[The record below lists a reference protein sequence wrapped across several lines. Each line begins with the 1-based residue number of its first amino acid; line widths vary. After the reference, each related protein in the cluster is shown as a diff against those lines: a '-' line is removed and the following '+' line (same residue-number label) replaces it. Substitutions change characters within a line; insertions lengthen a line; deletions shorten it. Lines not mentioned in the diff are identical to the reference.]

1 MKGLKI
7 HLMGVLAS
15 AVLLSAS
22 CTETEQ
28 APHSVPDKVQVMMAV
43 DRFESGNATRTVV
56 TDIDEGII
64 HWVDGDVIGVFPL
77 EGYQEPFCIPADQVG
92 QEYADYDGGYW
103 ALKEGLTYN
112 AYYPF
117 NEENFT
123 PQDKKTRIPVS
134 YLGQSQYGDAINT
147 GAYDYT
153 YSDWAIAPSTGKVRF
168 QFHHI
173 GCFAIFNVT
182 YPATATFTRL
192 ALSTGEEALIPTA
205 GTFDLT
211 YSHDKTPEEGKSY
224 VKIPFVADDD
234 AKANE
239 LGMALYNAE
248 GTAGISGI
256 AGQEATFY
264 MMLPPMDLSQA
275 IIELVLTDS
284 DNNECKVALAATNF
298 EAGKK
303 YTFDASPVLVIDV
316 QSVSINLPDAQSTIK
331 AGETLQ
337 LSSYTT
343 ITPAN
348 ATNQHLDW
356 ISSNP
361 KVATVSGDG
370 MVTAV
375 AGGTTTITATA
386 VNGKSAS
393 CVITVQAVID
403 GSFDGQGTDT
413 NNDYDFG
420 ERF

>member
-77 EGYQEPFCIPADQVG
+77 EGYQEPFHIPADQVG

-103 ALKEGLTYN
+103 ALKAGLTYN

-117 NEENFT
+117 SDENFT
-123 PQDKKTRIPVS
+123 PQEMKTRIPVS
-134 YLGQSQYGDAINT
+134 YLGQSQKGDAINT

-173 GCFAIFNVT
+173 GCLTIFGVT
-182 YPATATFTRL
+182 YPVTATFTRL
-192 ALSTGEEALIPTA
+192 AVNTGDDDLIPTA
-205 GTFDLT
+205 GTYDLT
-211 YSHDKTPEEGKSY
+211 YNHGKTPEEGKTY

-239 LGMALYNAE
+239 LGIALYNVE
-248 GTAGISGI
+248 GTAGISGTK
-256 AGQEATFY
+256 GQTATFY

-275 IIELVLTDS
+275 SAKVFLTDS
-284 DNNECKVALAATNF
+284 NDNVYEADLTATNF

-303 YTFDASPVLVIDV
+303 YAFDLTLVHKE
-316 QSVSINLPDAQSTIK
+316 INGSAPDS
-331 AGETLQ
+331 
-337 LSSYTT
+337 
-343 ITPAN
+343 
-348 ATNQHLDW
+348 
-356 ISSNP
+356 
-361 KVATVSGDG
+361 DG
-370 MVTAV
+370 KT
-375 AGGTTTITATA
+375 G
-386 VNGKSAS
+386 SAPDS
-393 CVITVQAVID
+393 D
-403 GSFDGQGTDT
+403 DSE
-413 NNDYDFG
+413 FG
-420 ERF
+420 Y